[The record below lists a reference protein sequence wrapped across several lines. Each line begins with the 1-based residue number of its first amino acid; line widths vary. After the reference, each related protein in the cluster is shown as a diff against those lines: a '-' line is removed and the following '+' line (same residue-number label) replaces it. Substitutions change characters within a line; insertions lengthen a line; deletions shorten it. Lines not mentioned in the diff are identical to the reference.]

1 MAADANFV
9 LGSCTEVRCWNSG
22 FGYE

>member
-9 LGSCTEVRCWNSG
+9 LGSCREVRCWNSG